1 MQDHSDSLVQAA
13 AISCLQQL
21 HMFAPRHVNL
31 SSLVPCLCVRQ
42 HSVEDKQQRFHSVS
56 VLNPVSPLGCGTQV
70 HLSSS
75 HLLLRRAAVA
85 CLRQLAQREAA
96 EVCEYAMSLAK
107 RAGDNKDAA
116 ISQPTEGNGHI
127 LPEPAR
133 KSSYL
138 TVFFFPL
145 VKISTSQKQGWRVFC
160 LGCWTGRRTGSC
172 VQISTTLWDTCC
184 RLWLWRSFLTGYISA
199 RTSWQPLRVTGKSR
213 IYL

>member
-56 VLNPVSPLGCGTQV
+56 VLNPVSPFGCGTQV

-138 TVFFFPL
+138 TGFFFLLSRSQHHRNGVRGCSVWDAGPGDGQEAVFRYPRHSGTHAVVSGCGEAFSL
-145 VKISTSQKQGWRVFC
+145 VTSLQGRP
-160 LGCWTGRRTGSC
+160 GSHY
-172 VQISTTLWDTCC
+172 
-184 RLWLWRSFLTGYISA
+184 G
-199 RTSWQPLRVTGKSR
+199 
-213 IYL
+213 